1 MKVCGTGA
9 TQLVKILLESEPK
22 EGVQDLL
29 KHNPLTGKTP
39 LFVASANGHAGVVS
53 LLLGMSL
60 LLGNAD
66 DDMVNRPTHDGVTPM
81 YVASANRHTEVVALL
96 LAHTGIDVNQKT
108 NEGRSPLCVASGNGD
123 AEVVALLLSHPNIN
137 VNA

>member
-1 MKVCGTGA
+1 MSDSPFMMVCGAGA
-9 TQLVKILLESEPK
+9 TQIVKILLESEPK

-39 LFVASANGHAGVVS
+39 LFVASANGHAGIV
-53 LLLGMSL
+53 SL

-66 DDMVNRPTHDGVTPM
+66 DDMVNRPTHDGVTPL

>member
-1 MKVCGTGA
+1 MLALPPV
-9 TQLVKILLESEPK
+9 
-22 EGVQDLL
+22 
-29 KHNPLTGKTP
+29 
-39 LFVASANGHAGVVS
+39 VALPV
-53 LLLGMSL
+53 L
-60 LLGNAD
+60 
-66 DDMVNRPTHDGVTPM
+66 P
-81 YVASANRHTEVVALL
+81 VVALL